1 MSKLNSKWFMFLI
14 LISLTCFA
22 SAEMVDQHRAKKQLD
37 IDKYHDKGN
46 ISLRVSNYGFFG
58 SGSNGDWPSLE
69 YPKGSSIDYLFQGAL
84 WFGAKK
90 YRLNSLNQRL
100 YYYYEYE
107 YDDSVKVDSTRRTMA
122 EGDDGWDPVYINNPV
137 IDTLVSVGFDGD
149 ASIYE
154 LLPLFNRIDKP
165 MLNSQHNNIYDI
177 YTNTDE
183 VIEAT
188 IREHRRGVDDDNDG
202 KIDEDPVGTAVPF
215 RNGNELPEVF
225 DSFGKDYP
233 GFFYGANNP
242 NDIIEDNINIWF
254 PLGFQDLSI
263 ADSLVSSGE
272 TGSMTELV
280 DDDGD
285 GIIDEDGFP
294 ISEQDLIG
302 YYYDYSPILATGPE
316 RDLGQQA
323 VSSDHKSLNIQ
334 VRQMS
339 YQWSYDYI
347 KNLVYVEFDIT
358 NMNLDSE
365 ETLYDCAMGI
375 YMDSDVGPQSWQGD
389 ERSKDDVSSYV
400 RGKGFEFAY
409 TYDKDKD
416 GGLTTGMIGSRV
428 CTPDPDNL
436 EFACWF
442 WNRGDGPND
451 TKPTQEDL
459 LTGQRTNNEKYWLLT
474 DRNPNTDKFT
484 SLRDFPEKQVD
495 SPDDTRYLF
504 AFYGDMQGLSDNPT
518 EESWNLEPG
527 KTMKIVIAVFPG
539 ETVEELKQT
548 SAWAKQIY
556 GEAQSLTNVVK
567 PDTFPHYNPPEPPQ
581 FPKMTSVLSRDGK
594 RLNVYWDNRSEFT
607 VDYMTVSDEQMGYQD
622 QNSALPSYLP
632 DLTGIP
638 AKQLNENAIIDPVTG
653 NRLRHDFQ
661 GYSLWSKKGRGES
674 EFWEMSG
681 RWDKVDTYQD
691 MIDYDIVK
699 NNPAANF
706 TDFGGDLGVDKG
718 LPNARFADENDMVY
732 KHYNENYELVNY
744 EIGDKIYG
752 YPLYDPEMNDIDKIN
767 EYLADLKNPAVNKK
781 YNPDYHDQAF
791 ILEALIMKN
800 PDVSAEIYL
809 ALYDDKLIP
818 IEEHLGENDLLDAQY
833 FNDNSDLRLA
843 SRYYKAEIDYLP
855 VGVEYYISVTAFDRG
870 MPANNLQ
877 YLESG
882 KDANKMAYFP
892 GATSSKNMDD
902 IFVVPNPYIG
912 QSSFDG
918 RIENDTKGDK
928 SKRIWFMNL
937 PEDCEIRVYTLAG
950 DLVDEFE
957 HHGETFY
964 DIINVSK
971 DGNEALAGSG
981 MHPWDM
987 LSKNDQVITAGVY
1000 LYSIRDL
1007 KTKEIQVDK
1016 FVIIK

>member
-1 MSKLNSKWFMFLI
+1 MSKLNSKWFILLI
-14 LISLTCFA
+14 LLSLTCFI
-22 SAEMVDQHRAKKQLD
+22 SAEMVEKTRPTKQLD
-37 IDKYHDKGN
+37 LDKYHDKGN

-58 SGSNGDWPSLE
+58 SGSNGEWPSLE

-90 YRLNSLNQRL
+90 HRVDNIGLLQYW
-100 YYYYEYE
+100 EM
-107 YDDSVKVDSTRRTMA
+107 DDQGEKTGQIVD
-122 EGDDGWDPVYINNPV
+122 EEDDDWDPAFLAYPV

-154 LLPLFNRIDKP
+154 LLPLFNREDKP
-165 MLNSQHNNIYDI
+165 LLNSMYNNLYDRF
-177 YTNTDE
+177 TETDA
-183 VIEAT
+183 VIEGS

-202 KIDEDPVGTAVPF
+202 KIDEDPVGTAIKF
-215 RNGNELPEVF
+215 RSGSELPLVF
-225 DSFGKDYP
+225 DSFGEEFP
-233 GFFYGANNP
+233 GMFTAANANE
-242 NDIIEDNINIWF
+242 IIDDNINIWF
-254 PLGFQDLSI
+254 PLGFQDLSTTAEI
-263 ADSLVSSGE
+263 FYDAEAGTYNS
-272 TGSMTELV
+272 GSMTEMV

-302 YYYDYSPILATGPE
+302 FYYDYSPILPSTVAPE
-316 RDLGQQA
+316 RHYGQ
-323 VSSDHKSLNIQ
+323 STGTSNHIPLNIQ

-347 KNLVYVEFDIT
+347 KNLVYIEFDIT
-358 NMNLDSE
+358 NMNDE
-365 ETLYDCAMGI
+365 PLYDCAMGI

-442 WNRGDGPND
+442 WNRGDGPDD
-451 TKPTQEDL
+451 TNPTSN
-459 LTGQRTNNEKYWLLT
+459 TPPVGQVTSNEKYWLLT
-474 DRNPNTDKFT
+474 DKNPNTDKFT

-504 AFYGDMQGLSDNPT
+504 AFYGDMQGLSENPT
-518 EESWNLEPG
+518 DASWNLAPKG
-527 KTMKIVIAVFPG
+527 TMKIVIAVFPG

-556 GEAQSLTNVVK
+556 GEAQTLTNVVK

-581 FPKMTSVLSRDGK
+581 FPKMHSVLAKDGK

-607 VDYMTVSDEQMGYQD
+607 QDNMTVSDEQIGYQD
-622 QNSALPSYLP
+622 VNSALPSYLA
-632 DLTGIP
+632 DLTGVP
-638 AKQLNENAIIDPVTG
+638 ADELNENAIVDPETG
-653 NRLRHDFQ
+653 YRLRHDFQ

-674 EFWEMSG
+674 EFWQLNG

-691 MIDYDIVK
+691 YLDYDIVK
-699 NNPAANF
+699 ENPAANF
-706 TDFGGDLGVDKG
+706 TDFGGDLGIDKG
-718 LPNARFADENDMVY
+718 LPNGRFADENDVVY
-732 KHYNENYELVNY
+732 KHYNEMYEMVNY

-752 YPLYDPEMNDIDKIN
+752 YPLYDPDMND
-767 EYLADLKNPAVNKK
+767 LATIQNIVDNITDPSINKK
-781 YNPDYHDQAF
+781 YNPEYDKPGQMKE
-791 ILEALIMKN
+791 LEALIMKN
-800 PDVSAEIYL
+800 PDVSDEIYL

-818 IEEHLGENDLLDAQY
+818 IENHLGENDIDDPVY
-833 FNDNSDLRLA
+833 FAKNADIRLA
-843 SRYYKAEIDYLP
+843 SRFYKAEIDYLP
-855 VGVEYYISVTAFDRG
+855 TGVEFYVAVTAYDRG
-870 MPANNLQ
+870 MPSNDLQ

-882 KDANKMAYFP
+882 KDANKMAFFP

-902 IFVVPNPYIG
+902 IFVVPNPYVG

-918 RIENDTKGDK
+918 RVENDTKGDK

-937 PEDCEIRVYTLAG
+937 PEDCEIRIYTLAG
-950 DLVDEFE
+950 DLVDEIE
-957 HHGETFY
+957 HHGEQFY

-971 DGNEALAGSG
+971 DGDEALAGSG

-987 LSKNDQVITAGVY
+987 LSKNDQVITAGIY
-1000 LYSIRDL
+1000 LYSVRDL